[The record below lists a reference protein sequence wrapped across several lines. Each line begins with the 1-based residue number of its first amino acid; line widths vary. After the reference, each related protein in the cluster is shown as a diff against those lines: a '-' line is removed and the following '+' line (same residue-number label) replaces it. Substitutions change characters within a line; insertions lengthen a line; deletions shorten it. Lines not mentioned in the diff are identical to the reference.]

1 MKTCSILISNYNS
14 FETIQLCIESIRKY
28 TDYPHKI
35 VVYDDC
41 STNEMDVAYL
51 NEAKKNEWIQP
62 IFGNKRLNHG
72 GAINTLLNHCD
83 TDLAMILDNDIQIL
97 KAGWLEEVVN
107 LVGSKELCFCG
118 IEHNYPSGRPSL
130 PDWMQTWFI
139 MINMRAYRDGM
150 EVDWRRG
157 YKNGIML
164 PVGGRLWLKAG
175 DDNPKGY
182 RFVSSIPESI
192 TSKFHHFCHISSIAT
207 ESPDDEERLI
217 TARKKKLAEVK
228 TALQKLRSK

>member
-51 NEAKKNEWIQP
+51 NEARKNEWIQP
-62 IFGNKRLNHG
+62 IFGSKRLNHG
-72 GAINTLLNHCD
+72 GAINTLLNYCD

-97 KAGWLEEVVN
+97 KAGWLEEMVN

-175 DDNPKGY
+175 G
-182 RFVSSIPESI
+182 
-192 TSKFHHFCHISSIAT
+192 
-207 ESPDDEERLI
+207 
-217 TARKKKLAEVK
+217 
-228 TALQKLRSK
+228 